1 MKKMFSIKNL
11 KISVDDKQIVKGIS
25 LEIPKGE
32 IHALMGPNG
41 SGKSTLAQATMGHPR
56 YRIDAGNIKING
68 QEISK
73 LSPDKRAHA
82 GLFLS
87 FQYPSEIP
95 GVSLLNFLRTAYNQ
109 TKRTPK
115 NPITFAEFKTLAK
128 EKLELLQMDPD
139 FLTRSINEGFSGGE
153 KKRAEI
159 LQLAILEPEY
169 AILDETDSG
178 LDVDAL
184 RIVAEGIN
192 VVRKNS
198 KTGLLLITH
207 YQRILE
213 YITPDVVH
221 IMVDG
226 KIVETGDAKLA
237 KLIEKN
243 GYRGIMKK

>member
-1 MKKMFSIKNL
+1 MFSIKNL

>member
-1 MKKMFSIKNL
+1 MKKTFSIKNL
-11 KISVDDKQIVKGIS
+11 KLSVEKKKIVKGIS

-41 SGKSTLAQATMGHPR
+41 SGKSTLAQAAMGHPR
-56 YRIDAGNIKING
+56 YNIDSGSIKING
-68 QEISK
+68 REISD
-73 LSPDKRAHA
+73 LSPDKRAHL

-109 TKRTPK
+109 TKRSAK
-115 NPITFAEFKTLAK
+115 NPISVSEFKKLAR

-139 FLTRSINEGFSGGE
+139 FLKRSINDGFSGGE

-159 LQLAILEPEY
+159 LQLLILEPEY

-192 VVRKNS
+192 TIHQNS
-198 KTGLLLITH
+198 KTGVLLITH

-213 YITPDVVH
+213 YITPDIVYV
-221 IMVDG
+221 MVDG
-226 KIVETGDAKLA
+226 KIVKSGDAQLA
-237 KLIEKN
+237 HQIEKN
-243 GYRGIMKK
+243 GYKEIIKK